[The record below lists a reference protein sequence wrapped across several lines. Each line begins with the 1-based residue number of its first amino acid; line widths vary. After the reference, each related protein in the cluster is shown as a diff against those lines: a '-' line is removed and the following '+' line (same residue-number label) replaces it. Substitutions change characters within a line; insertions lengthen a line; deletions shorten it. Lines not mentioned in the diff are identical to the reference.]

1 MDHKEKNV
9 QGILLEEEELD
20 EVNGGMRIQ
29 NETRSWIEQTEG
41 KTPNISGGGG
51 RTDR

>member
-1 MDHKEKNV
+1 MERKEKNV

-29 NETRSWIEQTEG
+29 NETRSWIEQKEG
-41 KTPNISGGGG
+41 KTPNISGGGQN
-51 RTDR
+51 R